1 MDSNTARQRMRRWI
15 LWHSAFL
22 LAGLLLMFCQLQ
34 AQALRVAISA
44 EDYPPFYYQHG
55 DTLSG
60 LSVEVLQVV
69 AAELGL
75 TLQWQRLPWSR
86 VVQHVASG
94 KADVITVFYKTE
106 PRQAQFYYS
115 NESYLRDPIVLL
127 CAEPC
132 QLRYDGDLASLA
144 QQPVA
149 VVRDFSYGPR
159 LDQAAFSKIA
169 VVESDPMLFK
179 LLLNRRLPQGIAS
192 LITVQHAA
200 ELQQAGDKIRVLQ
213 PPLDYVDIYF
223 AFSKQ
228 SNITPQFVSQFDQA
242 LLRYKSSAAYS
253 TLLQRYQLA
262 YPQ

>member
-1 MDSNTARQRMRRWI
+1 MDSYTARQRIRRWL

-22 LAGLLLMFCQLQ
+22 LIGLMLMLCQLQ

-44 EDYPPFYYQHG
+44 EDYPPFYYQQAG
-55 DTLSG
+55 KLTG
-60 LSVEVLQVV
+60 LSVDILQVV
-69 AAELGL
+69 ASELGL
-75 TLQWQRLPWSR
+75 TIQWQRLPWSR

-94 KADVITVFYKTE
+94 KADVITVFYKTDA
-106 PRQAQFYYS
+106 RALQFYYS
-115 NESYLRDPIVLL
+115 NESYLRDAIVLL

-132 QLRYDGDLASLA
+132 QLNFDGDLASLA

-169 VVESDPMLFK
+169 VAESDPMLFK

-192 LITVQHAA
+192 LTTVLHSA
-200 ELQQAGDKIRVLQ
+200 ELKWAKDKIKVLH

-228 SNITPQFVSQFDQA
+228 SATTPEFVAKFDQA
-242 LLRYKSSAAYS
+242 LRRYKSSAAY
-253 TLLQRYQLA
+253 TALLQRYQL
-262 YPQ
+262 Y